1 MALSIIHNHRFSY
14 GRDSKTN
21 ICGEDFKTRRDWII
35 MRVLR
40 LILGNAIGSIP
51 LEIAYC
57 FPYHE
62 IGIFSLVLR

>member
-1 MALSIIHNHRFSY
+1 MTLSIIRNHRFSY

-40 LILGNAIGSIP
+40 LILGNDIVAQ
-51 LEIAYC
+51 
-57 FPYHE
+57 
-62 IGIFSLVLR
+62 SL